1 MLKSAERRP
10 VAKAL
15 AYLRGNGKGQYGDSG
30 YTRTTTIVVVGL
42 TAAVVRGITLWRK

>member
-15 AYLRGNGKGQYGDSG
+15 AYLRGNGKVQYGEMIIKLAQAKIK
-30 YTRTTTIVVVGL
+30 R
-42 TAAVVRGITLWRK
+42 